1 MYRPIV
7 NIMDKLLFP
16 FVSIVGQDDMKRALL
31 LNIVDPGIGGALIKG
46 EKGTAKSTTVRSLA
60 QILPPRRRF
69 PDVRSTA
76 IRTTRTCSA
85 PTAQKS
91 SRRTEG
97 WIPQSSRCAWWSFL

>member
-46 EKGTAKSTTVRSLA
+46 EKGTAKSTTCLLYTSDA
-60 QILPPRRRF
+60 A
-69 PDVRSTA
+69 D
-76 IRTTRTCSA
+76 
-85 PTAQKS
+85 
-91 SRRTEG
+91 E
-97 WIPQSSRCAWWSFL
+97 